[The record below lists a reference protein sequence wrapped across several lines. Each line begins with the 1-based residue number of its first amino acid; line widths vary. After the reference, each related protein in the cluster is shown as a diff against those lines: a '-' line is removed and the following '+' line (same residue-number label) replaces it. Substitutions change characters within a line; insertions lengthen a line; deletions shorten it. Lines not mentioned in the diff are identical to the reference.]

1 MASNDEYNK
10 RESHN
15 KDDENPFIAFRRY
28 ADEQMSSLLQGVIGL
43 PSALSSHSSNNRW
56 IPYDQELRRR
66 GPSTT
71 DSSFNSEGEG
81 SLLRKSEEAEA
92 VEIPVKRYNKG
103 SADMERDVP
112 EGLRCPYRPRDQ
124 DSLAQ
129 PKGVFDSERS
139 DSWERPLSLLLP
151 PRTFLYEDGTS
162 PGSIML
168 SGPQSLIRILG
179 EWPVAYVVTN
189 PYSPLHL
196 EKQQPLKEYG
206 TKWRNAF
213 EDLLAVQSGREMVDN
228 SNRNAQRDGADWVAS
243 MVDQWLFSSMKRV
256 MDRKSR
262 INSLARNEF
271 AKDLGNAKEPD
282 FNHDSP
288 ARLWDLIQ
296 HAERTRRQ
304 SNYTLNPADEVDTR
318 HLENDAEDNE
328 FTELDL
334 YERFLGSQGQFPPAI
349 TPESSPQPQ
358 SISTP
363 RLADG
368 EGQPSIISTL
378 TTTERRTLPD
388 GTVHTKVVLKKRF
401 ADGREESTETVH
413 TAQGGLEQ
421 TARLPQATS
430 RESSN
435 VNGEAEGRKTKEK
448 EEKKKGW
455 FWS

>member
-1 MASNDEYNK
+1 MASDDEYNR

-56 IPYDQELRRR
+56 IPYDQEMRRR
-66 GPSTT
+66 GPSTS
-71 DSSFNSEGEG
+71 DSSSYSEGER
-81 SLLRKSEEAEA
+81 SLPRKSEEAEA
-92 VEIPVKRYNKG
+92 VEIPVRRYNKD
-103 SADMERDVP
+103 SAEIERDVS

-129 PKGVFDSERS
+129 PKGVSDSERS
-139 DSWERPLSLLLP
+139 DSWERPLSLLFP
-151 PRTFLYEDGTS
+151 PRTFLYEDSTS

-196 EKQQPLKEYG
+196 EKQQLLKEYG

-228 SNRNAQRDGADWVAS
+228 SERNAQRDGADWAAS

-256 MDRKSR
+256 MDRESR
-262 INSLARNEF
+262 MGSVARKEF
-271 AKDLGNAKEPD
+271 ARDLGNAKEPD
-282 FNHDSP
+282 FSHDSP

-296 HAERTRRQ
+296 HVERTRRQ
-304 SNYTLNPADEVDTR
+304 SNYTSTSADEVDAR
-318 HLENDAEDNE
+318 HPENDAEDNE

-349 TPESSPQPQ
+349 TPESSPQLQ
-358 SISTP
+358 SLSTP
-363 RLADG
+363 RAVDE

-378 TTTERRTLPD
+378 TTTERKILPD
-388 GTVHTKVVLKKRF
+388 GTVHTKVMLKKRF

-413 TAQGGLEQ
+413 TAQDGLEQ
-421 TARLPQATS
+421 TARSSPATS

-435 VNGEAEGRKTKEK
+435 VNGEVEGQKTKEK